1 MSLIAPPSRP
11 TPRQRVS
18 RRRYRLRRLAALT
31 VLVAVGAGA
40 AKVVSTLAD
49 DGGSIRPD
57 SRVADA
63 AGGSDDPVGTGTA
76 DPAAVP
82 IETSAPAATPPTEPP
97 PEDTGP
103 PTAQNPA
110 VVLIAGDS
118 DAGTFAPYLDRLLA
132 DTDLVETE
140 LDYKVS
146 SGLARPDYFDW
157 TTRLR
162 EHVPVIDPDIVV
174 ITFGGND
181 AQGLLDSR
189 GGVVAFQPVADS
201 DNAEWRAE
209 YGKRVGEV
217 MDFLVAD
224 GRTVIWVGI
233 PNDDDPD
240 VTFRMQVQ
248 DETAKAE
255 AAKRPAIV
263 FIDTW
268 SRFSGRTGGWAEY
281 VIDPRDGN
289 GKDVRADDGFHLN
302 ETGAEI
308 LALDIAEAIRADL
321 RARGALLD

>member
-1 MSLIAPPSRP
+1 MSLAAPPSPP
-11 TPRQRVS
+11 TPRPRVS
-18 RRRYRLRRLAALT
+18 RHRYRVRRLGALT

-40 AKVVSTLAD
+40 AKVVSTLGD
-49 DGGSIRPD
+49 DGGSLPTG
-57 SRVADA
+57 SGVADA
-63 AGGSDDPVGTGTA
+63 AD
-76 DPAAVP
+76 AAP
-82 IETSAPAATPPTEPP
+82 PPRPPTVSSSRPRRP
-97 PEDTGP
+97 RRRRPRPSRSPEDTGP
-103 PTAQNPA
+103 PTAANPA

-132 DTDLVETE
+132 DTDLVDTA

-157 TTRLR
+157 SARLR
-162 EHVPVIDPDIVV
+162 EHVPVVDPDIVV

-181 AQGLLDSR
+181 AQGLLDAA
-189 GGVVAFQPVADS
+189 GGVAAFQPVPDS

-217 MDFLVAD
+217 MDFLIQD

-255 AAKRPAIV
+255 AAKRPGDRLHRHVELA
-263 FIDTW
+263 
-268 SRFSGRTGGWAEY
+268 SRVE
-281 VIDPRDGN
+281 
-289 GKDVRADDGFHLN
+289 RADGPS
-302 ETGAEI
+302 T
-308 LALDIAEAIRADL
+308 
-321 RARGALLD
+321 

>member
-1 MSLIAPPSRP
+1 MSLAAPPSRP
-11 TPRQRVS
+11 TPRRPVS
-18 RRRYRLRRLAALT
+18 RSRYRIRRLAALAG
-31 VLVAVGAGA
+31 LVAVGALA
-40 AKVVSTLAD
+40 AKVVSTVAD
-49 DGGSIRPD
+49 DGGSLRSPD
-57 SRVADA
+57 DVADA
-63 AGGSDDPVGTGTA
+63 AEGSDAPVESTSLNDTA
-76 DPAAVP
+76 PV
-82 IETSAPAATPPTEPP
+82 EAATSTPATEPP
-97 PEDTGP
+97 PDDTGP
-103 PTAQNPA
+103 PTADNPA

-132 DTDLVETE
+132 DTELVETT

-157 TTRLR
+157 NARLH
-162 EHVPVIDPDIVV
+162 EQIPEVDPDIVV

-181 AQGLLDSR
+181 AQGLLDAS
-189 GGVVAFQPVADS
+189 GGVVAFQPVPGS
-201 DNAEWRAE
+201 DNAQWRDE
-209 YGKRVGEV
+209 YGRRVGEV
-217 MDFLVAD
+217 MDYLVEG

-268 SRFSGRTGGWAEY
+268 ARFSGRTGGWAEY
-281 VIDPRDGN
+281 VIDPRDGT

-308 LALDIAEAIRADL
+308 LALDIAEAIKTDL
-321 RARGALLD
+321 RARGADI

>member
-1 MSLIAPPSRP
+1 MSLAAPPSRP
-11 TPRQRVS
+11 TPRPRVS
-18 RRRYRLRRLAALT
+18 RHRYRIRRLGALT
-31 VLVAVGAGA
+31 ALVALGAGA
-40 AKVVSTLAD
+40 AKLVSTVTS
-49 DGGSIRPD
+49 DGSSLGEVTGFGD
-57 SRVADA
+57 AADA
-63 AGGSDDPVGTGTA
+63 SDDPSDT
-76 DPAAVP
+76 
-82 IETSAPAATPPTEPP
+82 APAGAVETVAAADTPATTPATEPP

-103 PTAQNPA
+103 PTSANPA
-110 VVLIAGDS
+110 MVLIAGDS

-132 DTDLVETE
+132 DTDLVETT

-157 TTRLR
+157 NARLR
-162 EHVPVIDPDIVV
+162 EQVPAVDPDIVV

-181 AQGLLDSR
+181 AQGLLDSS

-233 PNDDDPD
+233 PNDDDPE

-308 LALDIAEAIRADL
+308 LALDIAEAIKADL
-321 RARGALLD
+321 RARGATLD

>member
-1 MSLIAPPSRP
+1 MSLAAPPSHP
-11 TPRQRVS
+11 TPRPRVS
-18 RRRYRLRRLAALT
+18 RHRYRIRRLGALT
-31 VLVAVGAGA
+31 VLVGVGAGA
-40 AKVVSTLAD
+40 AKVVSTLSD
-49 DGGSIRPD
+49 DGGPLPTGTD
-57 SRVADA
+57 VADA
-63 AGGSDDPVGTGTA
+63 ADNSDVPVETAGGDVA
-76 DPAAVP
+76 APA
-82 IETSAPAATPPTEPP
+82 ESAAATPPTEPP

-103 PTAQNPA
+103 PTAENPA

-118 DAGTFAPYLDRLLA
+118 DAGTFAPYLDRLLG
-132 DTDLVETE
+132 DTDLVDTT

-157 TTRLR
+157 SARLR
-162 EHVPVIDPDIVV
+162 EQVPAVDPDIVV

-181 AQGLLDSR
+181 AQGLLDAT
-189 GGVVAFQPVADS
+189 GAVVAFQPMPDS
-201 DNAEWRAE
+201 DNADWRAE

-217 MDFLVAD
+217 MDFLVED

-255 AAKRPAIV
+255 AAKRPSIV

-281 VIDPRDGN
+281 VIDPRDDV

-302 ETGAEI
+302 EAGAEI
-308 LALDIAEAIRADL
+308 LALDIAEAIKADL
-321 RARGALLD
+321 RARGADI

>member
-63 AGGSDDPVGTGTA
+63 ADESNEPAETA
-76 DPAAVP
+76 SGEGVTAADA
-82 IETSAPAATPPTEPP
+82 TATAADETPPTEPP

-132 DTDLVETE
+132 DTDLVDTE

-162 EHVPVIDPDIVV
+162 EHVPVVDPDIVV

-181 AQGLLDSR
+181 AQGLLDSS
-189 GGVVAFQPVADS
+189 GGVVAFQPVVDS

-209 YGKRVGEV
+209 YGARVGEV

-255 AAKRPAIV
+255 AAKRPSIV

-289 GKDVRADDGFHLN
+289 GKDVRAGDGFHLN

-308 LALDIAEAIRADL
+308 LALDIAEAIKADL
-321 RARGALLD
+321 RARGADI

>member
-1 MSLIAPPSRP
+1 MSLVAPPSRP
-11 TPRQRVS
+11 TPRSRVS
-18 RRRYRLRRLAALT
+18 PHRYRIRRLGALT
-31 VLVAVGAGA
+31 ALVAIGAGA
-40 AKVVSTLAD
+40 AMLVSTVNGDGSSLGEVAGFD
-49 DGGSIRPD
+49 DA
-57 SRVADA
+57 ADA
-63 AGGSDDPVGTGTA
+63 SA
-76 DPAAVP
+76 DPAG
-82 IETSAPAATPPTEPP
+82 TTPAAAVETVAAADTAATTPATEPP
-97 PEDTGP
+97 PDDTGP
-103 PTAQNPA
+103 PTSANPA

-132 DTDLVETE
+132 DTDLVETT

-157 TTRLR
+157 NARLR
-162 EHVPVIDPDIVV
+162 EQVPAVDPDIVV

-181 AQGLLDSR
+181 AQGLLDSG
-189 GGVVAFQPVADS
+189 GGVVAFQPVPDS
-201 DNAEWRAE
+201 DNADWRAE
-209 YGKRVGEV
+209 YGERVGEV
-217 MDFLVAD
+217 MDFLVED

-255 AAKRPAIV
+255 AAKRPGIV

-268 SRFSGRTGGWAEY
+268 KRFSGRTGGWAEF

-308 LALDIAEAIRADL
+308 LALDIAEAIKSDL
-321 RARGALLD
+321 RARGAVLD

>member
-1 MSLIAPPSRP
+1 MSPPRP
-11 TPRQRVS
+11 TS
-18 RRRYRLRRLAALT
+18 AAT
-31 VLVAVGAGA
+31 
-40 AKVVSTLAD
+40 
-49 DGGSIRPD
+49 
-57 SRVADA
+57 
-63 AGGSDDPVGTGTA
+63 
-76 DPAAVP
+76 
-82 IETSAPAATPPTEPP
+82 TPPTEPP

-103 PTAQNPA
+103 PTAENPA

-132 DTDLVETE
+132 DTDLVDTT

-157 TTRLR
+157 TARLR
-162 EHVPVIDPDIVV
+162 EQVPVVDPDIVV

-181 AQGLLDSR
+181 AQGLLDAT
-189 GGVVAFQPVADS
+189 GGVVAFQPVPDS
-201 DNAEWRAE
+201 DNADWRAE

-217 MDFLVAD
+217 MDFLVED

-255 AAKRPAIV
+255 AAKRPSIV

-281 VIDPRDGN
+281 VIDPRDDI

-308 LALDIAEAIRADL
+308 LALDIAEAIKADL
-321 RARGALLD
+321 RARGADI

>member
-1 MSLIAPPSRP
+1 ML
-11 TPRQRVS
+11 
-18 RRRYRLRRLAALT
+18 
-31 VLVAVGAGA
+31 
-40 AKVVSTLAD
+40 VSTVNGDGSSLGEVAGFD
-49 DGGSIRPD
+49 DP
-57 SRVADA
+57 ADA
-63 AGGSDDPVGTGTA
+63 SDDPA
-76 DPAAVP
+76 DTTPAAAVEP
-82 IETSAPAATPPTEPP
+82 VAADDTAATTPATEPP
-97 PEDTGP
+97 PDDTGP
-103 PTAQNPA
+103 PTSASPA

-132 DTDLVETE
+132 DTDLVETT

-157 TTRLR
+157 NARLR
-162 EHVPVIDPDIVV
+162 EQVPAVDPDIVV

-181 AQGLLDSR
+181 AQGLLDSG
-189 GGVVAFQPVADS
+189 GGVVAFQPVPDS
-201 DNAEWRAE
+201 DNSDWRAE
-209 YGKRVGEV
+209 YGERVGEV
-217 MDFLVAD
+217 MDFLVED

-255 AAKRPAIV
+255 AAKRPDIV

-268 SRFSGRTGGWAEY
+268 KRFSGRTGGWAEF

-308 LALDIAEAIRADL
+308 LALDIAEAIKSDL
-321 RARGALLD
+321 RARGAEI

>member
-1 MSLIAPPSRP
+1 MSLVAPPSRP
-11 TPRQRVS
+11 TPRRPIS
-18 RRRYRLRRLAALT
+18 RRRYRIRRLGALAA
-31 VLVAVGAGA
+31 LVAVGAGA
-40 AKVVSTLAD
+40 AALVSSVTGDGSSLEEVAGFD
-49 DGGSIRPD
+49 DA
-57 SRVADA
+57 ADA
-63 AGGSDDPVGTGTA
+63 SDDPA
-76 DPAAVP
+76 DTTPAAAV
-82 IETSAPAATPPTEPP
+82 ETIAADRAATTPATEPP
-97 PEDTGP
+97 PDDTGP
-103 PTAQNPA
+103 PTSANPA

-132 DTDLVETE
+132 DTDLVETT

-157 TTRLR
+157 NARLR
-162 EHVPVIDPDIVV
+162 EQVPAVDPDIVV

-181 AQGLLDSR
+181 AQGLLDSS
-189 GGVVAFQPVADS
+189 GGVVAFQPVPDS

-209 YGKRVGEV
+209 YGERVGEV
-217 MDFLVAD
+217 MDFLVES

-255 AAKRPAIV
+255 AAKRPSIV

-268 SRFSGRTGGWAEY
+268 KRFSGRTGGWAEY

-308 LALDIAEAIRADL
+308 LALDIAEAIKSDL
-321 RARGALLD
+321 RARGAEI

>member
-1 MSLIAPPSRP
+1 M
-11 TPRQRVS
+11 
-18 RRRYRLRRLAALT
+18 
-31 VLVAVGAGA
+31 LVAVGAGA
-40 AKVVSTLAD
+40 AKVVSTVGD
-49 DGGSIRPD
+49 DGGSFRPGSD
-57 SRVADA
+57 VADA
-63 AGGSDDPVGTGTA
+63 ADGTDDPVATEAVG
-76 DPAAVP
+76 DPVVATEAA
-82 IETSAPAATPPTEPP
+82 EATTPPTEPP

-103 PTAQNPA
+103 PTAANPA

-132 DTDLVETE
+132 DTDLVDTA

-157 TTRLR
+157 SARLH
-162 EHVPVIDPDIVV
+162 EHVPAVDPDIVV

-181 AQGLLDSR
+181 AQGLLDAG
-189 GGVVAFQPVADS
+189 GGVAAFQPVPDS

-217 MDFLVAD
+217 MDFLVQD

-268 SRFSGRTGGWAEY
+268 TRFSGRTGGWAEY
-281 VIDPRDGN
+281 VIDPRDGT

-302 ETGAEI
+302 EAGAEI
-308 LALDIAEAIRADL
+308 LALDIAEAIKADL
-321 RARGALLD
+321 RARGAALD

>member
-1 MSLIAPPSRP
+1 MSLVAPPSRP
-11 TPRQRVS
+11 TPRPRVS
-18 RRRYRLRRLAALT
+18 PHRYRIRRLGALT
-31 VLVAVGAGA
+31 ALVAIGAGA
-40 AKVVSTLAD
+40 AMLVSTVNGDGSSLGEVAGFD
-49 DGGSIRPD
+49 DA
-57 SRVADA
+57 ADA
-63 AGGSDDPVGTGTA
+63 SA
-76 DPAAVP
+76 DPAD
-82 IETSAPAATPPTEPP
+82 TAPAAAVETVAADDTAATTPATEPP
-97 PEDTGP
+97 PDDTGP
-103 PTAQNPA
+103 PTSANPA

-132 DTDLVETE
+132 DTDLVETA

-157 TTRLR
+157 NARLR
-162 EHVPVIDPDIVV
+162 EQVPAVDPDIVV

-181 AQGLLDSR
+181 AQGLLDSG
-189 GGVVAFQPVADS
+189 GGVVAFQPVPDS

-209 YGKRVGEV
+209 YGARVGEV
-217 MDFLVAD
+217 MDFLVEG

-255 AAKRPAIV
+255 AAKRPEIV

-268 SRFSGRTGGWAEY
+268 KRFSGRTGGWAEF

-308 LALDIAEAIRADL
+308 LALDIAEAIKSDL
-321 RARGALLD
+321 RARGAEI

>member
-1 MSLIAPPSRP
+1 MSLVAPPSRP
-11 TPRQRVS
+11 TPRPRVS
-18 RRRYRLRRLAALT
+18 PHRYRIRRLGALT
-31 VLVAVGAGA
+31 ALVAVGAGA
-40 AKVVSTLAD
+40 AMLVSTVTGDGSSLEEVAGFD
-49 DGGSIRPD
+49 DA
-57 SRVADA
+57 ADA
-63 AGGSDDPVGTGTA
+63 SG
-76 DPAAVP
+76 DPAD
-82 IETSAPAATPPTEPP
+82 TTPAAAVETIAAADTAATTPATEPP
-97 PEDTGP
+97 PDDTGP
-103 PTAQNPA
+103 PTSANPA

-132 DTDLVETE
+132 DTDLVETA

-157 TTRLR
+157 NARLR
-162 EHVPVIDPDIVV
+162 EQVPAVDPDIVV

-181 AQGLLDSR
+181 AQGLLDSG
-189 GGVVAFQPVADS
+189 GGVVAFQPVPDS

-209 YGKRVGEV
+209 YGARVGEV
-217 MDFLVAD
+217 MDFLVEG

-255 AAKRPAIV
+255 AAKRPEIV

-268 SRFSGRTGGWAEY
+268 KRFSGRTGGWAEF

-308 LALDIAEAIRADL
+308 LALDIAEAIKSDL
-321 RARGALLD
+321 RARGAEI